1 MSASATELCFKTA
14 TELVELVRQREVSVR
29 QVVMAHLEQIEQVNP
44 QVNAVCTL
52 VPDRALQQAEQAD
65 EALARGARPGPLF
78 GLPIAVKDLVSTRG
92 IRTTLGSPIYQ
103 DFVPGYDELFVER
116 LKAAGAI
123 VIGKTN
129 VPEFGAGSQTFNPIF
144 GATRNPYVLS
154 KTCGGSSGGGAV
166 ALACGMIPIADGSDV
181 GGSVR
186 NPPSFN
192 NVVGLRPSPGRIPR
206 YPNDQP
212 WSTLGVFGPM
222 ARTVRDAALLLSVMA
237 GPDPRDPISISEE
250 ATQFREPLDRDLRGC
265 RIAWSRDLGQF
276 PVQTAVVETIEKAL
290 PAFEDLGCQIEE
302 AHPDFTGA
310 AGIFEVLRAQSF
322 AFGRANDFET
332 HRDLLK
338 DTVVW
343 NIEQGRKLSGL
354 EISRAQAQRAAL
366 FQRVRE
372 FFERYDFLLLPVS
385 QVVPFPIEVE
395 WVRQINGI
403 EMETYIDWMKS
414 CSLITLTEHPAMS
427 VPCGF
432 TVEGL
437 PVGLQIVGRFRR
449 EIEVLQLAYAFEQA
463 TRWGERRPAVAL
475 GGPGAELMRG
485 PWPTNSNKLGIP
497 AGLGLA
503 LAYQN
508 SVDKRSGE
516 NQPKEK

>member
-1 MSASATELCFKTA
+1 VSANATELCFKTA
-14 TELVELVRQREVSVR
+14 TELVELVQRREVSVR
-29 QVVMAHLEQIEQVNP
+29 DVVMAHLEQIEQVNSH
-44 QVNAVCTL
+44 VNAICTL
-52 VPDRALQQAEQAD
+52 VPDTALELAERTD
-65 EALARGARPGPLF
+65 EALARGAHPGPLC
-78 GLPIAVKDLVSTRG
+78 GLPIAIKDLVSTKG

-103 DFVPGYDELFVER
+103 DFVPDYDELFVER

-129 VPEFGAGSQTFNPIF
+129 VPEFGAGSQTFNPVF
-144 GATRNPYVLS
+144 GATRNPYDLTR
-154 KTCGGSSGGGAV
+154 TCGGSSGGGAV
-166 ALACGMIPIADGSDV
+166 ALACGMIPLADGSDV

-237 GPDPRDPISISEE
+237 GPDRRDPISISEDP
-250 ATQFREPLDRDLRGC
+250 ALFREPLERDFRGC
-265 RIAWSRDLGQF
+265 RIAWSRDLGEF
-276 PVQTAVVETIEKAL
+276 PVQQAVVETIEKAL
-290 PAFEDLGCQIEE
+290 SAFTDLGCEIDE
-302 AHPDFTGA
+302 AHPDFSGA
-310 AGIFEVLRAQSF
+310 AGIFEMLRAQSF
-322 AFGRANDFET
+322 AFGREREYTAQRN
-332 HRDLLK
+332 LMK

-343 NIEQGRKLSGL
+343 NIEQGIPLSGL
-354 EISRAQAQRAAL
+354 EVSRAQAQRAAL

-395 WVRQINGI
+395 WVREINGI
-403 EMETYIDWMKS
+403 EMKTYIDWMKS

-432 TVEGL
+432 TTQGL
-437 PVGLQIVGRFRR
+437 PVGVQIVGRFRR
-449 EIEVLQLAYAFEQA
+449 EIEVLQLGYAFEQA
-463 TRWGERRPAVAL
+463 TRWGERRPAIAL
-475 GGPGAELMRG
+475 
-485 PWPTNSNKLGIP
+485 
-497 AGLGLA
+497 
-503 LAYQN
+503 
-508 SVDKRSGE
+508 
-516 NQPKEK
+516 